1 MKPNLFYQLIIIL
14 LICLFTV
21 LVLSFFIF
29 KESYW
34 TIFDFTTDNKV
45 KISTTV
51 NALATPVISLISVI
65 LLYLT
70 LSKQI
75 ESNYFQKKAKN
86 LDLILVMYNQLQ
98 VEYGNF
104 TTIKNGQRVQE
115 GVTTHYEDRFYGF
128 DALYKD
134 LLSIKKRPE
143 KFGPSY
149 QSDKIVGLIHTFDLI
164 EKLILNMDLEKDAQN
179 GLGAKMKSFYQTSF
193 RPIFLD
199 IAFHIRNNTN
209 INSKILIDF
218 VTGQEQK
225 ENPAFDINTFKSIG
239 ELFKDHYNNNLD

>member
-1 MKPNLFYQLIIIL
+1 M
-14 LICLFTV
+14 
-21 LVLSFFIF
+21 
-29 KESYW
+29 
-34 TIFDFTTDNKV
+34 

-51 NALATPVISLISVI
+51 NALATPVISLISVV

-104 TTIKNGQRVQE
+104 TYNKKGQRAQV
-115 GVTTHYEDRFYGF
+115 GVTTHYEDRFHGF
-128 DALYKD
+128 DALFEN
-134 LLSIKKRPE
+134 LQSIRKKPE

-149 QSDKIVGLIHTFDLI
+149 QSDKIVGLIHTFDLVQ
-164 EKLILNMDLEKDAQN
+164 KLILNMDLEKDAQN
-179 GLGAKMKSFYQTSF
+179 ELGAKMKNFYQTSF
-193 RPIFLD
+193 RPTFLD
-199 IAFHIRNNTN
+199 IAFHVRNNTN

-218 VTGQEQK
+218 VTNQEQK